1 MPVNRDLRV
10 EQHAIHL
17 QPPGFAVVVA
27 PERRIGGD
35 AVHAV
40 APNIELQLVGYAFE
54 QSIAAEMEMRHT
66 SHEDDIA
73 IDSSP
78 LEPFQERCLEAY
90 PEVLRRDASSPEAL
104 LKMRERSQY
113 HVESVQEAI
122 GGQGGC
128 DLPDD
133 GLHERPHL
141 LEKPGLAESEI
152 LDVENVG
159 AFLLDLAQE

>member
-1 MPVNRDLRV
+1 MPVDRDLRV

-35 AVHAV
+35 AAHGV
-40 APNIELQLVGYAFE
+40 APYVELQPVGHAFE
-54 QSIAAEMEMRHT
+54 QSIAAEMEMCHT
-66 SHEDDIA
+66 PHENDIA
-73 IDSSP
+73 SGSSP
-78 LEPFQERCLEAY
+78 LEPFQERCLEAC
-90 PEVLRRDASSPEAL
+90 PEVLRSDASSPEAL

-122 GGQGGC
+122 GGQRAC
-128 DLPDD
+128 DLPDND
-133 GLHERPHL
+133 LHERPHL
-141 LEKPGLAESEI
+141 LDKPGLAESEI

-159 AFLLDLAQE
+159 